1 MECSKCFAGD
11 SQVAVPGG
19 VKYIKD
25 LKVSDKEENMPID
38 KTKITREML
47 EKATQCKTA
56 EQLIALAKTEGVEI
70 TKAEAEAYLAELE
83 NCELDATDLDN
94 VAGGV
99 PKICSHGCNEV
110 KNPY

>member
-25 LKVSDKEENMPID
+25 LKVGDKEENMPID

-47 EKATQCKTA
+47 EKAEQCKTA
-56 EQLIALAKTEGVEI
+56 DDLVALAKANGI
-70 TKAEAEAYLAELE
+70 TLTKEEADAYLAEMD
-83 NCELDATDLDN
+83 NMELDEEALDK
-94 VAGGV
+94 VAGG
-99 PKICSHGCNEV
+99 SSYADGYGDE
-110 KNPY
+110 